1 MKYSLRLN
9 IKFEFTDTRISKF
22 EDRLIE
28 IIQPK
33 KQKQKEVKTNKQTLP
48 NCGLPYSILT
58 WQNGNP
64 RRRGK
69 MEMGTKYI

>member
-1 MKYSLRLN
+1 MRISIEPEIIIKNQTEILKLKNKLTEMKYSLRLN

-33 KQKQKEVKTNKQTLP
+33 K
-48 NCGLPYSILT
+48 
-58 WQNGNP
+58 
-64 RRRGK
+64 
-69 MEMGTKYI
+69 